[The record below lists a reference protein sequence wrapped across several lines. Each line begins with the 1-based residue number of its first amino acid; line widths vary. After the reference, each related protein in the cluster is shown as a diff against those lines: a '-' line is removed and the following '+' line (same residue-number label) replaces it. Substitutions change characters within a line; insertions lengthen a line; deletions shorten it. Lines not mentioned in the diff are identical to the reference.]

1 MKAIVI
7 AALITGF
14 SISSV
19 YASDHGD
26 AAWVAHVGTVGT
38 SGSCEMVMEVGGPVE
53 VCGTVFL
60 GHELTQEDLLA
71 K

>member
-1 MKAIVI
+1 MKAIVM

-19 YASDHGD
+19 YAEGRD
-26 AAWVAHVGTVGT
+26 AAWENFDGTLGT
-38 SGSCEMVMEVGGPVE
+38 PAPCEMVMDRGGPVE
-53 VCGTVFL
+53 VCGTIFL
-60 GHELTQEDLLA
+60 GHELTKEDLLA

>member
-1 MKAIVI
+1 MKAIVM

-19 YASDHGD
+19 YAEGRDV
-26 AAWVAHVGTVGT
+26 AWEDSVGTLGT
-38 SGSCEMVMEVGGPVE
+38 PGSCEMVMDRGGPVE
-53 VCGTVFL
+53 VCWTIFP
-60 GHELTQEDLLA
+60 GHELTKEDLLA

>member
-19 YASDHGD
+19 NAEGRD
-26 AAWVAHVGTVGT
+26 AAWEAHVGTVGT
-38 SGSCEMVMEVGGPVE
+38 PGPCEMVMDRGGPVE
-53 VCGTVFL
+53 VCGTIFP
-60 GHELTQEDLLA
+60 GHELTQEDLFA

>member
-1 MKAIVI
+1 M

-19 YASDHGD
+19 YAEGRD
-26 AAWVAHVGTVGT
+26 AAWENFDGTLGPPAP
-38 SGSCEMVMEVGGPVE
+38 CEMVMDRGGPGE
-53 VCGTVFL
+53 VCGTIFL
-60 GHELTQEDLLA
+60 GHELTKEDVLA